1 MEYKNLFVSYREVTR
16 PCVTA
21 KRHTRLYSDVR
32 KEPPEAQR
40 LRRDRA
46 APVVSFRATRMS
58 RERTCPVAHTA
69 KGFALL
75 RQKDYSAFSR
85 MAARHR
91 PEVAVTIGQNVASA
105 KSTRLYLDVRQ
116 EPPEAQRLRRDRAA
130 PVVSFRATRMSRER
144 TCPVAHTAKGL
155 ALPRQKDYSAFS
167 LAEPKRA

>member
-1 MEYKNLFVSYREVTR
+1 MSVRNR
-16 PCVTA
+16 PKHSDSLQA
-21 KRHTRLYSDVR
+21 KRQAD
-32 KEPPEAQR
+32 E
-40 LRRDRA
+40 RRDRA

-105 KSTRLYLDVRQ
+105 KSTRHYLDVRQ

-144 TCPVAHTAKGL
+144 TCPAAHTAKGL
-155 ALPRQKDYSAFS
+155 ALHQLFCSEFSRMADRHRAEVVVTAAQNSAT
-167 LAEPKRA
+167 AK